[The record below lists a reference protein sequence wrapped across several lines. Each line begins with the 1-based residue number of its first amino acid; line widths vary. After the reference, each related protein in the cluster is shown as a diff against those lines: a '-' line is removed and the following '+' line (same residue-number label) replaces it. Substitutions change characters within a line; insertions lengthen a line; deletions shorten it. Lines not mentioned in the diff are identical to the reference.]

1 MSGKGASDRA
11 VDQERAKI
19 DRLDERILKLVNQRA
34 RIAQRIGRQKARAGR
49 RPAEYWVPSRERRI
63 FARLRELNGGPLGND
78 VVRTI
83 FREIISASRAI
94 EAPLTI
100 AYLGPEG
107 TFTHAAAREQFGA
120 GVVFA
125 PSGSVAEVFADVEHG
140 RADFGVV
147 PVENSTE
154 GAVTSTLDLLVESPL
169 RITAEILLDVRHCL
183 LGTATSLGEIRRVLS
198 HPQALAQCRRW
209 VGQHLPKAVLE
220 EAASTSHA
228 AALARGRPTIGAI
241 ASRMAAEHHGLAVLA
256 ADIQDEAANVTRFFV
271 LSVRDAERPSGNDK
285 TSVVCTVKDE
295 VGILAT
301 LLQPLARE
309 CVSLHK
315 IESRPLRGRPWEY
328 LFFLDLRGHRTEA
341 RVKRA
346 LARMAPMTTLMKVL
360 GSYPVGA

>member
-1 MSGKGASDRA
+1 MARKGASDRV

-19 DRLDERILKLVNQRA
+19 DRLDERILTLVNQRA
-34 RIAQRIGRQKARAGR
+34 RIAQRIGRHKTRAGR
-49 RPAEYWVPSRERRI
+49 QAAEYWVPSREQSI
-63 FARLRELNGGPLGND
+63 FARLRALNNGPLRDD
-78 VVRTI
+78 VVRNI

-94 EAPLTI
+94 ETPLTI

-120 GVVFA
+120 EVVFA

-169 RITAEILLDVRHCL
+169 RIAAEIMLDVRQCL
-183 LGTATSLGEIRRVLS
+183 LGTAGSLADVRRVLS

-209 VGQHLPKAVLE
+209 LGAHLPMAVLE
-220 EAASTSHA
+220 EVASTSHA
-228 AALARGRPTIGAI
+228 AALARERRSIGAI
-241 ASRMAAEHHGLAVLA
+241 ASRMAADHHGLAVLA
-256 ADIQDEAANVTRFFV
+256 ADIQDESANVTRFFV
-271 LSVRDAERPSGNDK
+271 LGARDAERPSGNDK

-295 VGILAT
+295 VGVLAK

-309 CVSLHK
+309 SVSLHK

-346 LARMAPMTTLMKVL
+346 LARMAPLTTLLKVL